1 MESYILVT
9 DVVKLHFKPYNLN
22 RMTPKW
28 EQTSQLTR
36 SANPPGTIVLT
47 TTPLDFP
54 PTIPKPNPEP
64 SLMSSTSSIWPQ

>member
-1 MESYILVT
+1 MI
-9 DVVKLHFKPYNLN
+9 K
-22 RMTPKW
+22 
-28 EQTSQLTR
+28 QSQLTR

-64 SLMSSTSSIWPQ
+64 SLMSSTSSVWPQHTYT